1 MFSIFKQRSHPEFY
15 TTYLNSFKAK
25 QSNTIETTRFVV
37 FDTETTGLN
46 IASDKILSI
55 GAIAINKNR
64 IDVSDSFEVY
74 LKQSEFSAKTV
85 EIHGLL
91 KEGNQIKTEEE
102 EAVKQFLNYLKNSV
116 IVAHHAAFDIAMI
129 NAVLKKL
136 NLGKLKNKFIDTGN
150 LYKQLLN
157 NHQNK
162 NKHFSL
168 DDLSKQF
175 KISQSDRHTASGD
188 AFITAL
194 VFLKIV
200 SKLKSNPNLKLHD
213 ILTNSDRNGLL

>member
-1 MFSIFKQRSHPEFY
+1 MLNYFKIKNHPKFWIE
-15 TTYLNSFKAK
+15 YLNSFK
-25 QSNTIETTRFVV
+25 QNNSSIISENRFVV

-46 IASDKILSI
+46 IVTDKILSI
-55 GAIAINKNR
+55 GAIAIDKNR
-64 IDVSDSFEVY
+64 IDISDSFEVY
-74 LKQSEFSAKTV
+74 LKQHEFNAKTV

-91 KEGNQIKTEEE
+91 KEGNQIKTEEK
-102 EAVKQFLNYLKNSV
+102 EAIKQFLNYLKNSV

-175 KISQSDRHTASGD
+175 NISQSDRHTASGD

-194 VFLKIV
+194 VFLKII
-200 SKLKSNPNLKLHD
+200 SKLKSNRNLKLHD

>member
-1 MFSIFKQRSHPEFY
+1 MLNYFKIKNHPKFWIE
-15 TTYLNSFKAK
+15 YLNSFKQK
-25 QSNTIETTRFVV
+25 DSSIISENRFVV

-102 EAVKQFLNYLKNSV
+102 EAVIQFLDYLKNSV

-136 NLGKLKNKFIDTGN
+136 NLGKLKNKFIDTGI

-157 NHQNK
+157 RHQNE

-175 KISQSDRHTASGD
+175 NISQSDRHTASGD

-194 VFLKIV
+194 VFLKII
-200 SKLKSNPNLKLHD
+200 SKLKSNRNLKLHD
-213 ILTNSDRNGLL
+213 ILTKSDRNGLL